1 MKPSAQTLR
10 EAPGSTRRATPARLL
25 HTLFVF
31 SATSLMLALVV
42 YTFLL
47 LLLLRSISPERA
59 SRRGRH
65 VTFLVDS
72 ESSVSTR
79 TPARRAPPPPPPPRL
94 SEKNKPTPPP
104 VLMRAM
110 APSLSLTVTPREL
123 EPPTPDVA
131 EDPLRALT
139 RICAFLVSNTARAT
153 QRDELGVTPPL
164 AGLEPYLDAV
174 RVDLAY
180 IDEVV
185 EEKRV
190 EAEEKGRSADD
201 EAAAT
206 TVTIAESS
214 KGAEDAGASA
224 SANTSADLGLGA
236 GASVGADAH
245 AHDEPGL
252 VQPQQAASVH
262 ASPPPPSQS
271 QSPTPTPHPH
281 PPPPPP
287 IITQNLYPPPANSK
301 PKPKPKPSADSSII
315 TVAPSSIAAPSIAI
329 VPSTASG
336 TTANPRRR
344 KDAVLRATHPSA
356 DPGVVDA
363 DADDAA
369 VRAAALLARF
379 ADIGAE
385 LEGTVRE
392 RGAALWAALSRR
404 RAPLDLPVPPLP
416 RTRSSAAL
424 IAARGAPVV
433 EASRAVAHQA
443 AWRARF
449 AAYGR
454 LFGPAAEQA

>member
-1 MKPSAQTLR
+1 MKPCAQTLR
-10 EAPGSTRRATPARLL
+10 EVPGSLRRATPARLL

-31 SATSLMLALVV
+31 GATSLMLALVI
-42 YTFLL
+42 YTFLFL
-47 LLLLRSISPERA
+47 LILRSVSPERA
-59 SRRGRH
+59 SRRERH
-65 VTFLVDS
+65 VTFQVDS
-72 ESSVSTR
+72 EASESSR
-79 TPARRAPPPPPPPRL
+79 TPARRAPPPPPPRL
-94 SEKNKPTPPP
+94 AEQSKPTPPP
-104 VLMRAM
+104 VPTRPV
-110 APSLSLTVTPREL
+110 APSLSLTVTPRDL

-153 QRDELGVTPPL
+153 QRDELGATPPL

-174 RVDLAY
+174 NVDLAY

-185 EEKRV
+185 VGKRA
-190 EAEEKGRSADD
+190 EAD
-201 EAAAT
+201 ERERGANDGPAAT
-206 TVTIAESS
+206 GVEVAESS
-214 KGAEDAGASA
+214 KGADDAGATA
-224 SANTSADLGLGA
+224 SADSAGA
-236 GASVGADAH
+236 GVGADAH
-245 AHDEPGL
+245 AHDEPDL
-252 VQPQQAASVH
+252 VQPQQAVSAP
-262 ASPPPPSQS
+262 APLPPSQS
-271 QSPTPTPHPH
+271 QSPTPHTP

-287 IITQNLYPPPANSK
+287 IITTNLYPPPAK
-301 PKPKPKPSADSSII
+301 PKPKSKPSANSGII
-315 TVAPSSIAAPSIAI
+315 TTAPSSIAAPSITA
-329 VPSTASG
+329 VPSTAGSM
-336 TTANPRRR
+336 TATNPRRR
-344 KDAVLRATHPSA
+344 KDAVLRATHMSA
-356 DPGVVDA
+356 DPSVGDA

-454 LFGPAAEQA
+454 LFGTAAEQA

>member
-10 EAPGSTRRATPARLL
+10 EAPGPTRRATPARLL
-25 HTLFVF
+25 HTLFIF

-47 LLLLRSISPERA
+47 LLLLRSVSPERA
-59 SRRGRH
+59 SRHGRH

-72 ESSVSTR
+72 EPSVSTH

-94 SEKNKPTPPP
+94 TEKSKPMPPP
-104 VLMRAM
+104 VPTRAM

-139 RICAFLVSNTARAT
+139 RICAFLVSNTALAAQRA
-153 QRDELGVTPPL
+153 ELDATPPL

-185 EEKRV
+185 AGKHAEDEE
-190 EAEEKGRSADD
+190 EERSADD

-206 TVTIAESS
+206 TVAV
-214 KGAEDAGASA
+214 AEDAGASA
-224 SANTSADLGLGA
+224 SADSGLDAGA
-236 GASVGADAH
+236 GVSADAH
-245 AHDEPGL
+245 AHDEPSF
-252 VQPQQAASVH
+252 VQPQQAASAH

-271 QSPTPTPHPH
+271 QSQSPTPHPH

-287 IITQNLYPPPANSK
+287 IITQNLYPPPSNSK
-301 PKPKPKPSADSSII
+301 PKPKPKPSADSG
-315 TVAPSSIAAPSIAI
+315 TTTTAAPIAAPSIA
-329 VPSTASG
+329 VAPSTASG
-336 TTANPRRR
+336 TAANPRRR
-344 KDAVLRATHPSA
+344 KDAVLRATHASA
-356 DPGVVDA
+356 GPGVADA

-454 LFGPAAEQA
+454 LFGTAAEQV